1 MGQIA
6 LSVLLLVGAGLLLRT
21 VRAFGAIAPGFDTE
35 RVLVASVDVA
45 LQGYDEAR
53 GRRFFED
60 INARIAALPG
70 VAHAALGRMVPV
82 NRSGMRVTFDVAGQP
97 KADPTPS
104 ADFNPV
110 SHGFFAA
117 LGIQIVQGRDFTTA
131 DGPTAPQVVIVNRAL
146 AERYFPGR
154 SAVGQRLAEFG
165 PMGTDAEIVGVV
177 DNARYRSLR
186 DEAAPMIYVA
196 HSQFYMPRMTLVV
209 QTTLP
214 PATLQQA
221 LVAAAA
227 SIDPELPLFQM
238 RTMPERLQASLA
250 VERLLAWLLSAFAAL
265 AVFLAAAGL
274 YAVVSLHDDA
284 PHAGVRHSR
293 GARRDGETSAAAGRR
308 ADAVAGRDRAG
319 AGPGARAGRCRA
331 RSTACCSAWPDRR
344 GDLPGRG
351 RAVAR
356 RRYGGGAVA
365 RAQGVAREPGQRA
378 PRD

>member
-1 MGQIA
+1 M
-6 LSVLLLVGAGLLLRT
+6 
-21 VRAFGAIAPGFDTE
+21 
-35 RVLVASVDVA
+35 LVASADVA

-60 INARIAALPG
+60 VNASIASLPG

-82 NRSGMRVTFDVAGQP
+82 DRSGMRVTFDVAGQP
-97 KADPTPS
+97 KADPTPT

-110 SHGFFAA
+110 THGFFAA
-117 LGIQIVQGRDFTTA
+117 LGIPIVQGRDFTTA
-131 DGPTAPQVVIVNRAL
+131 DNPAAPQVVIVNRAL

-196 HSQFYMPRMTLVV
+196 HSQFYMPRMSLVV

-214 PATLQQA
+214 PATLRQA

-227 SIDPELPLFQM
+227 SIDPDLPLFQI
-238 RTMPERLQASLA
+238 RTMPERLRASLA

-274 YAVVSLHDDA
+274 YAVVSYTTTLRTREFGIRVA
-284 PHAGVRHSR
+284 LGATARHLR
-293 GARRDGETSAAAGRR
+293 QLVVGQTLWLVGIGL
-308 ADAVAGRDRAG
+308 GG
-319 AGPGARAGRCRA
+319 GPGARAGRRPARWAACSSASDQPTWRPTWSWACCCWASAWRRRSGRRAGPSRVNPVSALRA
-331 RSTACCSAWPDRR
+331 RISRRATESLATEAQSA
-344 GDLPGRG
+344 
-351 RAVAR
+351 
-356 RRYGGGAVA
+356 
-365 RAQGVAREPGQRA
+365 QSS
-378 PRD
+378 